1 MIRNRTMNQV
11 TSTPIRIPKTRASWR
26 VVPPSICPGDGGR
39 SCRGVGLEANGDKE
53 AMASR
58 WWTLLAVL
66 LGRRRIFV
74 IGLGLFVLA
83 SLVCGLS
90 TTPTMLNLFRG
101 AQGIGGAMMFAT
113 SLALIAQEFPP
124 NERGTA
130 FGLWGA
136 TTGFAVAVGPLVGG
150 ALTEGLGWE
159 WIFFVNVPIGLA
171 TAAMTL
177 ARVPKSELD
186 PSARIDYVGLVT
198 FSGALFCLVLALIRG
213 NDEGW
218 GGGFIVGLFVAT
230 VLLLVVFIVTELRI
244 AQPMLDL
251 SLFRKPAFTGAQIVA
266 FSLHASMFAMFLY
279 LTLYL
284 QNILSYS
291 PFEAGLRFL
300 PISLLAFIAAPIAGK
315 LAERL
320 PVRAFLGGGL
330 VLVGCALLLMGGIDP
345 SDGWTTLLPGFI
357 LAGVGIGFVNPAL
370 ATTAVGVVEPRRS
383 GAASGINGTFRQVG
397 TATGIAG
404 LGALFQ
410 AKVTDELG
418 TALAR
423 LPLPPGAEDR
433 LSEAVNSG
441 AVESAARAAPPA
453 ARDTL
458 VAAAQRAFIDGLNE
472 ILIVGA
478 VVAFVG
484 AILAFALVRRRDF
497 VAQPGGRPAEAPA

>member
-1 MIRNRTMNQV
+1 M
-11 TSTPIRIPKTRASWR
+11 
-26 VVPPSICPGDGGR
+26 
-39 SCRGVGLEANGDKE
+39 
-53 AMASR
+53 
-58 WWTLLAVL
+58 
-66 LGRRRIFV
+66 
-74 IGLGLFVLA
+74 
-83 SLVCGLS
+83 
-90 TTPTMLNLFRG
+90 
-101 AQGIGGAMMFAT
+101 
-113 SLALIAQEFPP
+113 
-124 NERGTA
+124 
-130 FGLWGA
+130 
-136 TTGFAVAVGPLVGG
+136 
-150 ALTEGLGWE
+150 
-159 WIFFVNVPIGLA
+159 
-171 TAAMTL
+171 
-177 ARVPKSELD
+177 
-186 PSARIDYVGLVT
+186 
-198 FSGALFCLVLALIRG
+198 
-213 NDEGW
+213 
-218 GGGFIVGLFVAT
+218 
-230 VLLLVVFIVTELRI
+230 
-244 AQPMLDL
+244 
-251 SLFRKPAFTGAQIVA
+251 A
-266 FSLHASMFAMFLY
+266 FSLHASIFAMFLY

-320 PVRAFLGGGL
+320 PVRGFLGGGL

-410 AKVTDELG
+410 AKITDELG
-418 TALAR
+418 AALAR

-458 VAAAQRAFIDGLNE
+458 VVAAQRAFIDGLNE

-484 AILAFALVRRRDF
+484 GILALALVRRRDF
-497 VAQPGGRPAEAPA
+497 VAQPGGRPAEASA